1 MFFMN
6 DELRDCDDI
15 GRFAMPQGRFAPIWS
30 EFRYT
35 EVVDFRRPDRLQYRH
50 FSNQGMFFLLFLY
63 VYLDETNSDSEN
75 SNVDKFA
82 KGSGTHCC

>member
-35 EVVDFRRPDRLQYRH
+35 GCGL
-50 FSNQGMFFLLFLY
+50 S
-63 VYLDETNSDSEN
+63 
-75 SNVDKFA
+75 
-82 KGSGTHCC
+82 